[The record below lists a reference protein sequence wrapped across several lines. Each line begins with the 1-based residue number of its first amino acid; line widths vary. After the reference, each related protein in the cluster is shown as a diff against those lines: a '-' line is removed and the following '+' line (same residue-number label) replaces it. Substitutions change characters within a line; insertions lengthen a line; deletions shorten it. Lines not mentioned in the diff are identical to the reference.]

1 MHALRSSNVFSA
13 KERVEPRRVLDPDI
27 PQSARELIQRHLP
40 TMDHVEILMLLRN
53 ERAQSLPAQ
62 RVATLIR
69 KPEEMTATCLEALV
83 AAGLAAQL
91 SDGGYRY
98 APRDD
103 AVDDAAESLMRL
115 YNERPVTLVK
125 LLYERPPTAVN
136 TFADAFKLR
145 KDS

>member
-1 MHALRSSNVFSA
+1 
-13 KERVEPRRVLDPDI
+13 
-27 PQSARELIQRHLP
+27 
-40 TMDHVEILMLLRN
+40 MDHVEILTLLRK
-53 ERAQSLPAQ
+53 ERAPSLSVE
-62 RVATLIR
+62 RVATLMR
-69 KPEEMTATCLEALV
+69 KPEETIGTCLQTLV

-103 AVDDAAESLMRL
+103 ALDDAAESVIRL

-125 LLYERPPTAVN
+125 LLYEQPPTAVN

-145 KDS
+145 KSP